1 MSDPSI
7 PSRLKSLLQE
17 HYDGVVKE
25 PLPDHWVE
33 LIEKLR
39 EREREQAQPKHR
51 GRSSRTG

>member
-17 HYDGVVKE
+17 HYDSLVKE
-25 PLPDHWVE
+25 PLPDQWME

-39 EREREQAQPKHR
+39 EREREQAQPKPR
-51 GRSSRTG
+51 GRRSRKG